1 MVSAKWHTP
10 YAEDQPYPHLILTTH
25 VLDRGFQAG
34 SVLGVAVGIVRAL
47 RSRTPNLSAAS
58 IITRSTGSGAI
69 LGALTMAI
77 VLPIRMA
84 GKERIEWQDRAWRLL
99 ENKGQVEVDSWT
111 TIGMVAGSGTT
122 AVITRRNPL
131 RLKVLDHLVGGAAL
145 GNLAGVVWYLGW
157 RYGVNGGHRD

>member
-1 MVSAKWHTP
+1 MVSAKWHPP

-47 RSRTPNLSAAS
+47 RSRNPYLSAAS
-58 IITRSTGSGAI
+58 IITRSTGSGAF
-69 LGALTMAI
+69 LGACTMAI

-111 TIGMVAGSGTT
+111 TMGMVAGVGTT
-122 AVITRRNPL
+122 AVIMRRNAL
-131 RLKVLDHLVGGAAL
+131 RLEVLDHLVGGAAL
-145 GNLAGVVWYLGW
+145 GNLAGVVGYLGW